1 MKQFTDKSFSH
12 AVKTTFD
19 GISSRQDKIHE
30 LCLVAVAKGLDGSR
44 DFGWLSIIA
53 NTFDQTKGLNTKLF
67 STWVKQSLTYI
78 TEQGERRAAL
88 EWQEDK
94 KSFKLAAKGIEV
106 LFMSTCKWYESEKN
120 PTMASSYSVVA
131 KLEHLLK
138 SAQKKL
144 KEGALSSDEAHLV
157 SKLMSV
163 YVEAKPAKPEVKL
176 EGSASLTP
184 ADAAQAGVI

>member
-1 MKQFTDKSFSH
+1 MNFTDKSFTR
-12 AVKTTFD
+12 AVKSTFE
-19 GISSRQDKIHE
+19 GIASRQDKIQE
-30 LCLVAVAKGLDGSR
+30 LILVAVGKGLETR
-44 DFGWLSIIA
+44 DYGWLSIIA
-53 NTFDQTKGLNTKLF
+53 NLFDQTKGLNTKLF

-78 TEQGERRAAL
+78 TEQGERRPAL
-88 EWQEDK
+88 EWQEEK

-120 PTMASSYSVVA
+120 PTMATTYSVVDS
-131 KLEHLLK
+131 LERLLK
-138 SAQKKL
+138 AAQKKL

-184 ADAAQAGVI
+184 AAADQAGVI